1 MYIDIYNRVIHVF
14 YVKRVLIFIKYVY
27 EPDRLNRGYSH
38 IMYKSR
44 SNKDRISNCIGFM
57 EPVAIEN

>member
-1 MYIDIYNRVIHVF
+1 MCVFLYNRVIHVF

-44 SNKDRISNCIGFM
+44 SNKDRISNCTRFM
-57 EPVAIEN
+57 ERVPR

>member
-1 MYIDIYNRVIHVF
+1 MCVFLYNRVIHVF

-38 IMYKSR
+38 IMYKTCNNR
-44 SNKDRISNCIGFM
+44 DRISNCTRFM
-57 EPVAIEN
+57 ERVPR

>member
-27 EPDRLNRGYSH
+27 EPDSLNRGTH
-38 IMYKSR
+38 ISYIR
-44 SNKDRISNCIGFM
+44 
-57 EPVAIEN
+57 PVTTETG

>member
-1 MYIDIYNRVIHVF
+1 MYNRVIHVF

-44 SNKDRISNCIGFM
+44 SNKDRISNCTRFM
-57 EPVAIEN
+57 ERVPR